1 MVCRPHV
8 PSAPELFLFHRGS
21 ECRLAERYRKGCFYL
36 IRRRLISARSRL
48 GFINRRGPQP
58 QSRLCRLQYMVDKV
72 AFRCV
77 DEFGADFVGQPPDAA
92 VRYVGNP
99 AVPRRVAD
107 AALDLADAA
116 NGVAPRASSIHPH
129 RLAILQV
136 WLRKPAL

>member
-1 MVCRPHV
+1 
-8 PSAPELFLFHRGS
+8 
-21 ECRLAERYRKGCFYL
+21 
-36 IRRRLISARSRL
+36 
-48 GFINRRGPQP
+48 
-58 QSRLCRLQYMVDKV
+58 MVDKV

-77 DEFGADFVGQPPDAA
+77 NEFGADLVAQSPDYSALAAPVGGYERQDELLGNVQALGEQPDAA

-136 WLRKPAL
+136 WLRKPALP